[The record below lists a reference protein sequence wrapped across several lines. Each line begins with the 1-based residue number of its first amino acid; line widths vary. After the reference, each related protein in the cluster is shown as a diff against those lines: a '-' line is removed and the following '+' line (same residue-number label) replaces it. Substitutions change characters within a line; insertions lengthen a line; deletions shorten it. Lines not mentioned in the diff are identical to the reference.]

1 MVSVAGVMRKD
12 MERVFPQARCEVIHN
27 GMNLAQ
33 APKESRGERRETR
46 DERRETRD
54 ERRETRDERRETR
67 DERRETGPIRFFVFE
82 VGFLLLFWF
91 GILRA
96 RERLQVPPKPR
107 GYGGAKP
114 PFQSR
119 QAHFVNLSPNW
130 IANCRTAAFQVTSL
144 SESLCLG
151 QKLKGQEND

>member
-1 MVSVAGVMRKD
+1 MAQMLARASKNNLCCGGLLAAWLDGGGRPQILGEIRGIEGFD
-12 MERVFPQARCEVIHN
+12 IHLNERNAT
-27 GMNLAQ
+27 L
-33 APKESRGERRETR
+33 
-46 DERRETRD
+46 
-54 ERRETRDERRETR
+54 
-67 DERRETGPIRFFVFE
+67 GPIRFFVFE

-119 QAHFVNLSPNW
+119 QARFVNLSPNW
-130 IANCRTAAFQVTSL
+130 IANCRTAAFQVTGGFFHFL
-144 SESLCLG
+144 VMFR
-151 QKLKGQEND
+151 KAR

>member
-1 MVSVAGVMRKD
+1 MLGRSLEKDSPPFKAGR
-12 MERVFPQARCEVIHN
+12 RFWIS
-27 GMNLAQ
+27 
-33 APKESRGERRETR
+33 SRF
-46 DERRETRD
+46 
-54 ERRETRDERRETR
+54 
-67 DERRETGPIRFFVFE
+67 GPIRFFVFE

-130 IANCRTAAFQVTSL
+130 IANCRTAAFQVTGGFFHFL
-144 SESLCLG
+144 VMFR
-151 QKLKGQEND
+151 KAR